1 MQAGLH
7 ELAGIPAL
15 NPTPT
20 FAEHTPYAMQSKIL
34 LVQFSEGSCGF
45 RLVWS
50 FENGFTFHAV
60 PVSLSKEVLHHE
72 SYSDSD
78 QHTARAD
85 KVCVCELKA
94 DGGLKTK
101 TGRALALL
109 VALGMLHCWGLA
121 SCHAERTSALV
132 ESRARERVKRG
143 WVWNQFFVVEE
154 YTGTEPLYVGKSVQ
168 VVHRRQPELLVFAW
182 KSPRPQHIEYHCCCG
197 IYQLV
202 GLSVGQV
209 VIICSAAFTFP
220 GAFQI
225 HSDSDEGDGSI
236 KYTISG
242 EGAGTIFI
250 IDEVTGDIHATER
263 LDREEKAF
271 YTLRAQARDRQ
282 TDAPL
287 EPESEFVIKVQDIND
302 SEPKFLEGPY
312 IGSVAELSPIAWR
325 ADPDSSE
332 RVAENKFTH
341 APPKRFFNSNDL
353 SLNETGLGRTSVMK
367 VIASDADDLTYG
379 SSARIVYSVLDGEK
393 FFTVDRQT
401 GVIRTAV
408 ADLDRETQDRYE
420 LVVKA
425 TDMAGQMGGLSGS
438 TTVTIVITDVNDNPP
453 RFPQKM
459 YQFSISEGAA
469 IGTSVGRVMA
479 TDDDMGENTDMSYL
493 IKDEEGGE
501 LFRVS
506 TDGDT
511 QEAVISIRKP
521 LDFEKKRIHNVVVE
535 AVNKHVD
542 PRFVDLGSFRDQTI
556 VRISISDTDEPP
568 IFFPPAGVLL
578 EVQEDAKQGAIV
590 GTVTAKDPDM
600 DNVPVRYS
608 IDQSTDQEQIFNIDT
623 VSGAITLGKI
633 LDRETAGWHNITV
646 TAVEADNQSMA
657 SQAAVSIRILD
668 VNDNPPELA
677 TPYEASICEDAK
689 PGQNLQM
696 YIIVRLPPGPR
707 HGSPNWAI
715 IWIIAIFVVLASCTL
730 LIHTISVVDR
740 DEPQSG
746 HRFYFTLAPEASN
759 NRHFT
764 LWDIKDNTAGIRT
777 QRSGFNRQ
785 EQNVYLLPILVVD
798 SGPPALSTTGTL
810 TIHVCGCDPDGAIQ
824 SCSATAFAMAT
835 ALSPGALIALLVC
848 VLILVVL
855 VLLILTLKRHRKGQ
869 RICEDEEDMRDNVIK
884 YNDEGGGEQDTEA
897 YDMSALRSLYDFPE
911 VKRSDTASDLRSL
924 PQWVQT
930 RVGGC
935 GDGGVADFSLFN
947 GYIRKKV
954 EQADGDPSVPPYD
967 SFQTYAFEGN
977 SSPALSL
984 SSIRTLSTTSEQD
997 FSYLSD
1003 WGPRFRQL
1011 AGYYA
1016 PGKPEEEG
1024 S

>member
-1 MQAGLH
+1 M
-7 ELAGIPAL
+7 
-15 NPTPT
+15 
-20 FAEHTPYAMQSKIL
+20 
-34 LVQFSEGSCGF
+34 
-45 RLVWS
+45 
-50 FENGFTFHAV
+50 
-60 PVSLSKEVLHHE
+60 
-72 SYSDSD
+72 
-78 QHTARAD
+78 
-85 KVCVCELKA
+85 
-94 DGGLKTK
+94 
-101 TGRALALL
+101 GR
-109 VALGMLHCWGLA
+109 GPEQWPMSH
-121 SCHAERTSALV
+121 
-132 ESRARERVKRG
+132 ERVKRG

-154 YTGTEPLYVGKSVQ
+154 YTGTEPLYVGK
-168 VVHRRQPELLVFAW
+168 
-182 KSPRPQHIEYHCCCG
+182 
-197 IYQLV
+197 
-202 GLSVGQV
+202 
-209 VIICSAAFTFP
+209 
-220 GAFQI
+220 I

-242 EGAGTIFI
+242 EGAGTVFI

-263 LDREEKAF
+263 LDREEKTF

-312 IGSVAELSPIAWR
+312 IGSVAELSPI
-325 ADPDSSE
+325 
-332 RVAENKFTH
+332 
-341 APPKRFFNSNDL
+341 
-353 SLNETGLGRTSVMK
+353 GTSVMK
-367 VIASDADDLTYG
+367 VMASDADDPTYG
-379 SSARIVYSVLDGEK
+379 SSARIVYRVLEGEL
-393 FFTVDRQT
+393 FFTVDQQT

-459 YQFSISEGAA
+459 YQFSVSEGAA
-469 IGTSVGRVMA
+469 VGTPIGRVIA
-479 TDDDMGENTDMSYL
+479 TDADMDENTDMSYL
-493 IKDEEGGE
+493 IRDEEGGE

-511 QEAVISIRKP
+511 QEAVITIKKP
-521 LDFEKKRIHNVVVE
+521 LDFENKRTHNVVVE
-535 AVNKHVD
+535 AVNKHAD

-556 VRISISDTDEPP
+556 VRVSVSDVDEPP
-568 IFFPPAGVLL
+568 IFIPPTGTIM
-578 EVQEDAKQGAIV
+578 EVQEDARLGALV

-600 DNVPVRYS
+600 DNVPVRFS
-608 IDQSTDQEQIFNIDT
+608 IDRSTDQEQIFNIDAVT
-623 VSGAITLGKI
+623 GAITLGKI

-657 SQAAVSIRILD
+657 SQTAVSIRILD

-689 PGQNLQM
+689 PGQ
-696 YIIVRLPPGPR
+696 
-707 HGSPNWAI
+707 
-715 IWIIAIFVVLASCTL
+715 

-764 LWDIKDNTAGIRT
+764 LWDVKDNTAGIRT
-777 QRSGFNRQ
+777 QRSGFNRR

-798 SGPPALSTTGTL
+798 SGPPALSSTGTL
-810 TIHVCGCDPDGAIQ
+810 TIHVCGCDTDGAIQ
-824 SCSATAFAMAT
+824 SCNATAYVMSA

-848 VLILVVL
+848 ILILIVL

-869 RICEDEEDMRDNVIK
+869 LMSEDEEDMRDNVIK
-884 YNDEGGGEQDTEA
+884 YNDEGGGEQDTQA
-897 YDMSALRSLYDFPE
+897 YDMSALRNLYDFPE
-911 VKRSDTASDLRSL
+911 VKNSDSGPDQRPV
-924 PQWVQT
+924 PQWIQN
-930 RVGGC
+930 RVV
-935 GDGGVADFSLFN
+935 GDGGPADFSVFK

-954 EQADGDPSVPPYD
+954 EQADADLSVPPYD
-967 SFQTYAFEGN
+967 SFQTYAFEGS

-984 SSIRTLSTTSEQD
+984 SSIHTLSTTSEQD

-1016 PGKPEEEG
+1016 PAQPEEEA

>member
-1 MQAGLH
+1 
-7 ELAGIPAL
+7 
-15 NPTPT
+15 
-20 FAEHTPYAMQSKIL
+20 
-34 LVQFSEGSCGF
+34 
-45 RLVWS
+45 
-50 FENGFTFHAV
+50 
-60 PVSLSKEVLHHE
+60 
-72 SYSDSD
+72 
-78 QHTARAD
+78 
-85 KVCVCELKA
+85 
-94 DGGLKTK
+94 
-101 TGRALALL
+101 
-109 VALGMLHCWGLA
+109 
-121 SCHAERTSALV
+121 
-132 ESRARERVKRG
+132 
-143 WVWNQFFVVEE
+143 
-154 YTGTEPLYVGKSVQ
+154 
-168 VVHRRQPELLVFAW
+168 
-182 KSPRPQHIEYHCCCG
+182 
-197 IYQLV
+197 
-202 GLSVGQV
+202 
-209 VIICSAAFTFP
+209 
-220 GAFQI
+220 
-225 HSDSDEGDGSI
+225 
-236 KYTISG
+236 
-242 EGAGTIFI
+242 
-250 IDEVTGDIHATER
+250 
-263 LDREEKAF
+263 
-271 YTLRAQARDRQ
+271 
-282 TDAPL
+282 
-287 EPESEFVIKVQDIND
+287 
-302 SEPKFLEGPY
+302 
-312 IGSVAELSPIAWR
+312 
-325 ADPDSSE
+325 
-332 RVAENKFTH
+332 
-341 APPKRFFNSNDL
+341 
-353 SLNETGLGRTSVMK
+353 MK
-367 VIASDADDLTYG
+367 VMASDADDPTYG
-379 SSARIVYSVLDGEK
+379 SSARIVYSVLDGER

-459 YQFSISEGAA
+459 YQFSISEGASVGA
-469 IGTSVGRVMA
+469 SVGRVMA
-479 TDDDMGENTDMSYL
+479 TDDDMGENTDMTYL

-511 QEAVISIRKP
+511 QEAVISVRKP

-535 AVNKHVD
+535 AINKHVD
-542 PRFVDLGSFRDQTI
+542 PRFEDLGSFRDQTI
-556 VRISISDTDEPP
+556 VRVSVSDTDEPP
-568 IFFPPAGVLL
+568 IFFPPAGAIL
-578 EVQEDAKQGAIV
+578 EVQEDAKQGSLV
-590 GTVTAKDPDM
+590 GIVTAKDPDM

-608 IDQSTDQEQIFNIDT
+608 IDQGTDQEQIFHIDA

-689 PGQNLQM
+689 PGQ
-696 YIIVRLPPGPR
+696 
-707 HGSPNWAI
+707 
-715 IWIIAIFVVLASCTL
+715 

-746 HRFYFTLAPEASN
+746 HRFYFTLAPEASS

-777 QRSGFNRQ
+777 QRSGFNRR

-824 SCSATAFAMAT
+824 SCSAAAFAMAT

-869 RICEDEEDMRDNVIK
+869 RISEDEEDMRDNVIK

-911 VKRSDTASDLRSL
+911 VKRSDTTSDLRSL

-930 RVGGC
+930 RAGGG
-935 GDGGVADFSLFN
+935 GDVGVADFSLFN

-954 EQADGDPSVPPYD
+954 EQADADPSVPPYD
-967 SFQTYAFEGN
+967 SFQTYAFEGG

-1016 PGKPEEEG
+1016 PAKPEEEG